1 MTSLERQTVI
11 VRSVVLLKCLQ
22 AAGYFLDETRSESA
36 KLNYHTSTISTQG
49 KLSSNEMTIA
59 ELLFHFQTGIQ
70 YNLHA
75 VYQVRIS
82 LFLNSIHP
90 AKIGLFIYRYL

>member
-1 MTSLERQTVI
+1 MASEDRQSFM

-22 AAGYFLDETRSESA
+22 ASGYFQQQDSSE
-36 KLNYHTSTISTQG
+36 KE
-49 KLSSNEMTIA
+49 LSPEELYIG

-75 VYQVRIS
+75 VYQVS
-82 LFLNSIHP
+82 LSGHRRCHCVFQSGRP
-90 AKIGLFIYRYL
+90 D